1 MYYGD
6 EKSMENKYI
15 AKACE
20 AISDKSARVR
30 VSSELESHILD
41 KADYFRELGYDEQT
55 AYEKATEEMGDAE
68 DISAALGALHK
79 SRSTVCMV
87 LTVLFVLIIAAV
99 HFFKGRMNYGAD
111 YEMLVYHSIAMDF
124 LSAAFIAVAAAI
136 LLISYRKKRKWY
148 AAVTGGILLISFLVS
163 LFVEFSEY
171 NNSPLYA
178 FQPVAYAA
186 AKIFTSGFDGYINS
200 VFAYNSVQ
208 GGISAVYY
216 QITSAVTFSVLI
228 LWSAVQFVVLWRNE
242 QMKNARVPAKIIK
255 TGGRIIAVI
264 IAVNIVVMTFGT
276 VSAAFVYDKNQTLA
290 AEERSQM
297 IDEVIN
303 ADLDNVPVE
312 QWDTTYKT
320 IESGKL
326 PEEYYYAEADSNFFM
341 DIYGDKNYSGN
352 YSNSLLVYK
361 ETDER
366 TFLSFRIRNGDG
378 WTIPKEQIISSPF
391 PPEFETLSEFKQL
404 GWYDKATQVMHY
416 RYHTGE
422 TEEEHIQ
429 FWFLVENQPKPITF
443 LKHDDGEFYTEDYFI
458 MFRNDGE
465 AGELIQ

>member
-1 MYYGD
+1 
-6 EKSMENKYI
+6 MENKYI
-15 AKACE
+15 SKACE
-20 AISDKSARVR
+20 AISDKFVRAQVSA
-30 VSSELESHILD
+30 ELESHILD
-41 KADYFRELGYDEQT
+41 KADYFLELGYDEQT
-55 AYEKATEEMGDAE
+55 AFEKATEEMGDAE
-68 DISAALGALHK
+68 EIAASLGALHK
-79 SRSTVCMV
+79 SRSHICMV
-87 LTVLFVLIIAAV
+87 LTVLLVLITVAE
-99 HFFKGRMNYGAD
+99 HYYKGRMNYGAD
-111 YEMLVYHSIAMDF
+111 YEILVYHSIAMDF
-124 LSAAFIAVAAAI
+124 LSAAFIAVAAAV

-148 AAVTGGILLISFLVS
+148 SAVTGGILLVSFLVS
-163 LFVEFSEY
+163 LFIEFSEY

-216 QITSAVTFSVLI
+216 QIASAVIFGLLI
-228 LWSAVQFVVLWRNE
+228 LWSAVQFAVLWRNE
-242 QMKNARVPAKIIK
+242 RMKNARVPAKVIK

-264 IAVNIVVMTFGT
+264 LAVNIVVMTFGT
-276 VSAAFVYDKNQTLA
+276 VSASFVYEKNQALA

-297 IDEVIN
+297 IDAVIN

-312 QWDTTYKT
+312 QWDGTYKT

-326 PEEYYYAEADSNFFM
+326 PEEYYYAETDSNFFM

-378 WTIPKEQIISSPF
+378 WAIPKTQIISSPF
-391 PPEFETLSEFKQL
+391 PPKFETLSEFKRL

-416 RYHTGE
+416 RYQNGSS
-422 TEEEHIQ
+422 EEEHIQ
-429 FWFLVENQPKPITF
+429 FWFLVENMPKPITF

-458 MFRNDGE
+458 MFRDDGE

>member
-1 MYYGD
+1 
-6 EKSMENKYI
+6 MENKYI
-15 AKACE
+15 SKACE
-20 AISDKSARVR
+20 AISDKFVRAQVSA
-30 VSSELESHILD
+30 ELESHILD
-41 KADYFRELGYDEQT
+41 KADYFLELGYDEQT
-55 AYEKATEEMGDAE
+55 AFEKATEEMGDAE
-68 DISAALGALHK
+68 EIAASLGALHK
-79 SRSTVCMV
+79 SRSHICMV
-87 LTVLFVLIIAAV
+87 LTVLLVLITVAE
-99 HFFKGRMNYGAD
+99 HYFKGRMNYGAD
-111 YEMLVYHSIAMDF
+111 YEILVYHSIAMDF
-124 LSAAFIAVAAAI
+124 LSAAFIAVAVAV

-148 AAVTGGILLISFLVS
+148 SAVTCGILLVSFLVS
-163 LFVEFSEY
+163 LFIEFSEY

-216 QITSAVTFSVLI
+216 QIASAVIFGLLI
-228 LWSAVQFVVLWRNE
+228 LWSAVQFAVLWRNE
-242 QMKNARVPAKIIK
+242 RMKNARVPAKVIK

-264 IAVNIVVMTFGT
+264 LAVNIVVMTFGT
-276 VSAAFVYDKNQTLA
+276 VSASFVYEKNRALA

-297 IDEVIN
+297 IEAVIN

-312 QWDTTYKT
+312 QWDGTYKT

-378 WTIPKEQIISSPF
+378 WAIPKTQIISSPF
-391 PPEFETLSEFKQL
+391 PPEFETLSEFKRL

-416 RYHTGE
+416 RYQNGSS
-422 TEEEHIQ
+422 EEEHIQ
-429 FWFLVENQPKPITF
+429 FWFLVENMPKPITF

-458 MFRNDGE
+458 MFRDDGE